1 MNADSER
8 EREDLGYLS
17 TLEGKPMTSGSR
29 PQETR
34 PGNYPK
40 KELYVCWERAAT
52 SKKCFL
58 NHKNIPAQFINT

>member
-1 MNADSER
+1 MLTQRKGRLRLPFHTGRQAYDQWVQAARN
-8 EREDLGYLS
+8 
-17 TLEGKPMTSGSR
+17 K
-29 PQETR
+29 
-34 PGNYPK
+34 NPK